1 MTHISNQSEALNT
14 QIWVVAHHQYGIS
27 APVSQMSLR
36 GETTVL
42 S

>member
-1 MTHISNQSEALNT
+1 MKHISNQSEALNN
-14 QIWVVAHHQYGIS
+14 QIWVLAHDQYGIS
-27 APVSQMSLR
+27 ALVSQMSLR